1 LLIFWPISYNQR
13 ALNEGGGR
21 SAEAAKRQYAD
32 DFKPRGAGMS
42 DPTGQDA
49 RPWSAR
55 RPQNFILS
63 AVLIALA
70 IALVMQSM
78 AFIREGVG
86 GLVPYLMILGG
97 PSLAAFYTWYFTIR
111 KFQDDSAST

>member
-1 LLIFWPISYNQR
+1 
-13 ALNEGGGR
+13 
-21 SAEAAKRQYAD
+21 
-32 DFKPRGAGMS
+32 MS
-42 DPTGQDA
+42 DPNGQDA

-63 AVLIALA
+63 ALLIALA

-78 AFIREGVG
+78 AFIRKGVG
-86 GLVPYLMILGG
+86 GLVPYLMVLGG

-111 KFQDDSAST
+111 KFQDDDASQ